1 MSFKTPLAALLAAPL
16 ILAAPAAFAVDS
28 PVDFVTKASNAGM
41 FEIKSSELAL
51 KKSKN
56 PTIIAF
62 AKQMIADHK
71 AADIKL
77 NAAAKA
83 ANIVP
88 PKVISSD
95 EQAKVDDLAKKGDDF
110 DKAYVDAQASAHN
123 DAVNLFSDFSK
134 NGQSLQ
140 LQNFA
145 TATLPTLA
153 AHKAKI
159 DDIKAKL

>member
-1 MSFKTPLAALLAAPL
+1 MSVKTVLAALLAAPV
-16 ILAAPAAFAVDS
+16 ILAAPVAFAVDK

-41 FEIKSSELAL
+41 FEVKSSELAL

-56 PTIIAF
+56 PTVIAF
-62 AKQMIADHK
+62 AKEMIADHK
-71 AADIKL
+71 AANVKL

-88 PKVISSD
+88 PKVFD
-95 EQAKVDDLAKKGDDF
+95 HNEQAKVDDLAKKGDDF
-110 DKAYVDAQASAHN
+110 DKAYIDAQSSAHA

-134 NGQSLQ
+134 NGESVQ

-153 AHKAKI
+153 ARKAKV
-159 DDIKAKL
+159 DDIKAKM

>member
-1 MSFKTPLAALLAAPL
+1 MSFKTTIAAVLAAPVILAAPL
-16 ILAAPAAFAVDS
+16 AYAVDK

-56 PTIIAF
+56 PTVIAF
-62 AKQMIADHK
+62 AKEMIADHK
-71 AADIKL
+71 AAAAKL
-77 NAAAKA
+77 DTAAKA

-88 PKVISSD
+88 PKVISND

-110 DKAYVDAQASAHN
+110 DKAYIDAQASAHN

-134 NGQSLQ
+134 NGESLQ

-153 AHKAKI
+153 AHKAKV
-159 DDIKAKL
+159 DDIKAKM